1 MVRYDVP
8 EFEARLE
15 GTADAWGVLGTG
27 LGGEISRHDD
37 QVVNDA
43 MRRSGR

>member
-15 GTADAWGVLGTG
+15 GTADVRVQRAG
-27 LGGEISRHDD
+27 LGGEISRHDEEVGD
-37 QVVNDA
+37 DA
-43 MRRSGR
+43 TRR